1 MKEKIPQHVI
11 LDLLPLYL
19 ADEVSEE
26 TRNLIEEY
34 LKTDPQLADLA
45 KQAIGGF
52 RHATSL
58 QEIPAPINKETEM
71 EALKKVRKLM
81 VQHNI
86 FLALAVILTIMVGT
100 SYIFLWD
107 EPRGA
112 AAPFVF
118 GGMALFFW
126 IAFFAVNRKI
136 SE

>member
-1 MKEKIPQHVI
+1 MKEQIPQHVI

-26 TRNLIEEY
+26 TRKLIEEY
-34 LKTDPQLADLA
+34 LQTDPQLANLA
-45 KQAIGGF
+45 KQAKKV
-52 RHATSL
+52 TSL
-58 QEIPAPINKETEM
+58 QDIPAPINKETEM

-81 VQHNI
+81 VQHNV
-86 FLALAVILTIMVGT
+86 FLALAVILTLMVGL

-118 GGMALFFW
+118 GGMAIIFW
-126 IAFFAVNRKI
+126 IAFFVVNRKI
-136 SE
+136 TE

>member
-19 ADEVSEE
+19 AEEVSDE
-26 TRNLIEEY
+26 TRTLIEEY
-34 LKTDPQLADLA
+34 LKEDPQLAALTRQV
-45 KQAIGGF
+45 KN
-52 RHATSL
+52 ATPL

-81 VQHNI
+81 VQHNL
-86 FLALAVILTIMVGT
+86 FLGLAVVLTLMIGF

-118 GGMALFFW
+118 SAMAIFFW
-126 IAFFAVNRKI
+126 VAFFLVNRKI

>member
-19 ADEVSEE
+19 AEEVSVE

-34 LKTDPQLADLA
+34 LKTDPQLAALA
-45 KQAIGGF
+45 EQAK
-52 RHATSL
+52 RATSL
-58 QEIPAPINKETEM
+58 QEIPVSLKKENEM
-71 EALKKVRKLM
+71 EALKKVKKLM
-81 VQHNI
+81 VQHNM
-86 FLALAVILTIMVGT
+86 FLALAVILTIMVGL

-118 GGMALFFW
+118 GGLAGIFW
-126 IAFFAVNRKI
+126 VAFFMVNKRI
-136 SE
+136 SD

>member
-1 MKEKIPQHVI
+1 MTEKIPQHVI

-26 TRNLIEEY
+26 TRNLIAEY
-34 LKTDPQLADLA
+34 LKTDPQLATLAEQA
-45 KQAIGGF
+45 KQS
-52 RHATSL
+52 TSL

-81 VQHNI
+81 VQLNV
-86 FLALAVILTIMVGT
+86 FLALAVILTSMVGI

-107 EPRGA
+107 KPWGA
-112 AAPFVF
+112 AARVVF
-118 GGMALFFW
+118 GGLAGIFW
-126 IAFFAVNRKI
+126 IAFFLVNRKI

>member
-1 MKEKIPQHVI
+1 MNEKIPQHVI

-19 ADEVSEE
+19 ADEVSAE

-34 LKTDPQLADLA
+34 LKEDPQLATLA
-45 KQAIGGF
+45 NQAKS
-52 RHATSL
+52 ATSL

-81 VQHNI
+81 VQHNV
-86 FLALAVILTIMVGT
+86 FLGLAVILTLMVGT

-107 EPRGA
+107 EPRGE

-118 GGMALFFW
+118 GGLAMIFW
-126 IAFFAVNRKI
+126 IAFFLVNRKT